1 VRQRDRMS
9 IVPALPLLIV
19 MAMLAPWRATP
30 HASQTRTP
38 MPMNDAAMK
47 ERADR
52 WWATHP
58 RVGKQSTAAA
68 TVTVNVVNYQFN
80 ADGNPLT
87 PVDTVKIHVGDTV
100 MWQWVQG
107 THTVTNGTG
116 SLDPSS
122 GTIFNVPLDSTDPT
136 FSYQFGTPGL
146 YPYYCVIHEGTMA
159 GYVQVQTAA
168 GVGPAPASGARLGF
182 TRDPHPNP
190 ARRGVSFSFALPRAG
205 RARVEVF
212 DADGRRVAI
221 PVDLELG
228 AGAHEEAWD
237 GRQADGGFA
246 RSGIY
251 YLRLTLPGC
260 RQSRRVTLTR

>member
-1 VRQRDRMS
+1 MRQRDRMS

-19 MAMLAPWRATP
+19 MATLAPWRATP
-30 HASQTRTP
+30 HASQTRMP
-38 MPMNDAAMK
+38 MPMSEAAMK
-47 ERADR
+47 QRADR

-58 RVGKQSTAAA
+58 RVGKQSSAAA

-122 GTIFNVPLDSTDPT
+122 GTIFNVPMDSTDPT
-136 FSYQFGTPGL
+136 FSYEFGTPGL

-168 GVGPAPASGARLGF
+168 GVGPAPGARLGF

-190 ARRGVSFSFALPRAG
+190 ARRGVSFSFGLPRAE

-221 PVDLELG
+221 PIDLELG
-228 AGAHEEAWD
+228 AGAHDGAWD
-237 GRQADGGFA
+237 GRRADGGFA
-246 RSGIY
+246 RAGIY

-260 RQSRRVTLTR
+260 RESRRVTLTR